1 MKEVQGENWHSS
13 WQHQNNIQEP
23 IQFCIETCPS
33 SLDCH
38 WWRWDGRVYSYDLD
52 SEERL

>member
-33 SLDCH
+33 SLDDDMSLMTLRRQGLFI
-38 WWRWDGRVYSYDLD
+38 WLG
-52 SEERL
+52 